1 MYRTIRLYGSK
12 IINIV
17 RFKFIFT
24 DTDTLRVIHPTD
36 TGFFLFSFQRMLF
49 F

>member
-12 IINIV
+12 DHKYRPI
-17 RFKFIFT
+17 KFIFT